1 MQAYNAVL
9 CGPSSKARWQEGQS
23 VTMFCSM
30 PLPPC
35 ERRITCATGSPLF
48 LPHRMQRRPS
58 RSYTISLTLLGM
70 EVAFVCLCILRAAPF
85 PFQLIV
91 QQA

>member
-48 LPHRMQRRPS
+48 PSAEDAATSVALVYGLLDAFGDGGFLLSAYAFFAPPHS
-58 RSYTISLTLLGM
+58 RSS
-70 EVAFVCLCILRAAPF
+70 
-85 PFQLIV
+85 
-91 QQA
+91 